1 MARLTEQINLFIS
14 DWRMQSRITSDRTEV
29 SYRACLTRHAEVVGN
44 RDLRKVGR
52 EDIKRTLAT
61 YTGSPN
67 SRNNAHSILSAF
79 YTWAEQEGLRETNP
93 ARQVPRVKKV
103 PPRIERLDTREVIA
117 ILAACQTRRERRI
130 INTGLFTGARNQ
142 ELRGLKGQHYGRE
155 GWVWISPDIAKG
167 GRERWVPVLPE
178 YQHTAEEIAA
188 NVPWDEYVIPSRQV
202 MNPPDNT
209 DWRETGTR
217 PSSPQAIWRTVK
229 DVAERAGIRHKVYP
243 HMLRHAFANMVKE
256 AGLDTA
262 QQLLGH
268 ADIGTTMTYLSELT
282 PDQLQARVG
291 NMRLAQDPLVASQGG
306 IGGVWGL
313 PDLSEPVKATT
324 GIEPVNGP
332 PNRPYRES
340 DDNDTEGEDTDD

>member
-1 MARLTEQINLFIS
+1 MARLTEQINQFIA
-14 DWRMQSRITSDRTEV
+14 DWRMQSRMTSDRTEV

-103 PPRIERLDTREVIA
+103 PPRIHRLDKREAVA
-117 ILAACQTRRERRI
+117 MLAAPQTVRERRI
-130 INTGLFTGARNQ
+130 IHTGLLVGVRNQ
-142 ELRGLKGQHYGRE
+142 EHRGLRGEHYARD

-178 YQHTAEEIAA
+178 YRDTADEIRA
-188 NVPWDEYVIPSRQV
+188 NVAWDEYVTPSRQV

-209 DWRETGTR
+209 VWEERRTK
-217 PSSPQAIWRTVK
+217 PASPQAIWRTVK
-229 DVAERAGIRHKVYP
+229 EVAERAGIRHHVYP
-243 HMLRHAFANMVKE
+243 HMLRHAFANMVKD

-268 ADIGTTMTYLSELT
+268 ADIGTTMTYLSSLT
-282 PDQLQARVG
+282 PDELQGRVTDLRMG
-291 NMRLAQDPLVASQGG
+291 EDAM
-306 IGGVWGL
+306 GGVSGL
-313 PDLSEPVKATT
+313 PDPSGPAKATT
-324 GIEPVNGP
+324 GIEPVNRP
-332 PNRPYRES
+332 PDRPYA
-340 DDNDTEGEDTDD
+340 DLDNDNTEGEDTDD

>member
-1 MARLTEQINLFIS
+1 MARLTEQINLFIA

-52 EDIKRTLAT
+52 DDIKRTLAT

-79 YTWAEQEGLRETNP
+79 YTWAEQEGLRQTNP

-103 PPRIERLDTREVIA
+103 PPKIERLDSTESMRMA
-117 ILAACQTRRERRI
+117 NGCRTHRERRI
-130 INTGLFTGARNQ
+130 IHTMLWTGARNQ
-142 ELRGLKGQHYGRE
+142 EARGLKGEHFNRQ
-155 GWVWISPDIAKG
+155 GWVWISSDIAKG

-178 YQHTAEEIAA
+178 YQPTVEEILA
-188 NVPWDEYVIPSRQV
+188 NVRWDEYVIPSRQV
-202 MNPPDNT
+202 MNPPENT
-209 DWRETGTR
+209 DWREDGSK

-229 DVAERAGIRHKVYP
+229 EVAERVGIRHKVYP

-268 ADIGTTMTYLSELT
+268 ADIGTTMTYLSQLT

-291 NMRLAQDPLVASQGG
+291 GLRMASDNAEAMPGL
-306 IGGVWGL
+306 WGL
-313 PDLSEPVKATT
+313 PDPSEPVKATT
-324 GIEPVNGP
+324 GIEPVNETQE
-332 PNRPYRES
+332 RRYRRS
-340 DDNDTEGEDTDD
+340 DDEQDAKERLDD